1 MATNMV
7 PQDRLPLP
15 VQQVAAAHRL
25 GAFLKAYNTSLVR
38 TIIGALVFLAGAALF
53 FAGGIFPPE
62 ETVVTRGILLVFA
75 LLFLGT
81 AIYMVST
88 VIQAANQQI
97 YLFQQGIVID
107 KSNQVQAFP
116 WNQVAEVWQSVSW
129 LSGSIWWSN

>member
-53 FAGGIFPPE
+53 LAGGIFPPD

-97 YLFQQGIVID
+97 YLF
-107 KSNQVQAFP
+107 
-116 WNQVAEVWQSVSW
+116 
-129 LSGSIWWSN
+129 